1 MIPLIAISH
10 ALTPSGVVAWLDLTP
25 SLRGDASYLRGNLR
39 KNSKK
44 CYGNYYFLDCRAPCS
59 FQSRRCCMARIFD
72 VIPVKTGT
80 QPCLCHA
87 ELVSAS
93 IKRYP
98 EINSG

>member
-44 CYGNYYFLDCRAPCS
+44 CYGNYYFLDCRTPSGRDVVAPTLLHGWLKS
-59 FQSRRCCMARIFD
+59 L
-72 VIPVKTGT
+72 KT
-80 QPCLCHA
+80 CHTVA
-87 ELVSAS
+87 
-93 IKRYP
+93 
-98 EINSG
+98 